1 MSARDHW
8 LDRLDELHRVQDPTP
23 ESRQQAETEILQ
35 DLALHPP
42 SQTSLH
48 PSVPSLREPKFTPL
62 FQDALD
68 RLTSSE
74 GDTSVLRGID
84 TSRYSNL
91 GMESED
97 SDQQKDDL
105 KRVYVALAYTKI
117 RKENLDIMT
126 LQGKNQWL
134 LSNDEI
140 EQELKELEMDLVAE
154 QNEAAL
160 IARKAKGL

>member
-1 MSARDHW
+1 
-8 LDRLDELHRVQDPTP
+8 
-23 ESRQQAETEILQ
+23 
-35 DLALHPP
+35 
-42 SQTSLH
+42 
-48 PSVPSLREPKFTPL
+48 
-62 FQDALD
+62 
-68 RLTSSE
+68 
-74 GDTSVLRGID
+74 
-84 TSRYSNL
+84 
-91 GMESED
+91 MESED